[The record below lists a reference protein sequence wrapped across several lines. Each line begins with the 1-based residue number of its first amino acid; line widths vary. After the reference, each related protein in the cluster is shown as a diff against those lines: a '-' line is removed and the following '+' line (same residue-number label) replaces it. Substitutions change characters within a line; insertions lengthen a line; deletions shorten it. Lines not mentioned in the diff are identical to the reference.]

1 MLAGL
6 SPRNFADCKLGP
18 VHDFCARFGTLA
30 SSIRAGRGR
39 GVQYSWLEPK
49 LKACPTPPHPLL
61 LLCCPFKPPA
71 AYIIC
76 QQHQLDTLLLCR
88 VHYHARPQL
97 TIYSAVVL
105 GCLTSAGLSSRDI
118 CTPSTFLAPVQTH
131 SHQECLFCP
140 IFPWPKYGR
149 GREVNVARI
158 PLLD

>member
-6 SPRNFADCKLGP
+6 SPPSSADCKLGP
-18 VHDFCARFGTLA
+18 VHAFCARFGTLA
-30 SSIRAGRGR
+30 SSVQARRGR

-61 LLCCPFKPPA
+61 MLCWSSKPPA
-71 AYIIC
+71 AYIIW

-88 VHYHARPQL
+88 VHCHARPQL
-97 TIYSAVVL
+97 AINTAVVL

-118 CTPSTFLAPVQTH
+118 CIPSTFLAPVQTH

-140 IFPWPKYGR
+140 IFPCPKYGR
-149 GREVNVARI
+149 GRE
-158 PLLD
+158 